1 MLLVTHSW
9 TALEQQVVVAI
20 TAQHIAG
27 RFLASRTDNVICV
40 AGQHIACKAKSRI
53 RVGSGV

>member
-1 MLLVTHSW
+1 MLLVTQSW
-9 TALEQQVVVAI
+9 TAREQHVVVAI

-27 RFLASRTDNVICV
+27 RLLASRTAKVICV

>member
-1 MLLVTHSW
+1 MLLVTQSW
-9 TALEQQVVVAI
+9 TAREQHVVVAI

-27 RFLASRTDNVICV
+27 RLPASRTVKVICV

-53 RVGSGV
+53 KVGSGV

>member
-9 TALEQQVVVAI
+9 MALEQHVVVAI

-27 RFLASRTDNVICV
+27 RLRASRTVKVICV
-40 AGQHIACKAKSRI
+40 AGQHIACKAKSRM